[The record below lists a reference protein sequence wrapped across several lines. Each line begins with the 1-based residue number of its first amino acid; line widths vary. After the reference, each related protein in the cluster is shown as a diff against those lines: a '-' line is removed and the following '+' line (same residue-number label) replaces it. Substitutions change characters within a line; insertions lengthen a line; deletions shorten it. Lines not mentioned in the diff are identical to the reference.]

1 MKHKTN
7 FIAIQYLT
15 RLIILTRAC
24 IDLAHSAGLL

>member
-7 FIAIQYLT
+7 FIVIQYLT
-15 RLIILTRAC
+15 RLIILIGAC